1 MTSMPLRPPPDLR
14 SDLSAAEELIA
25 RSVLYA
31 ALFDYPLTLA
41 QLRQTLIGSRQT
53 PSEIVATVRDSV
65 ALAELIEYRDGYFF
79 PAGRTD
85 LVDIRRHRETR
96 SRAFLAEHRP
106 LLRIIAA
113 LPYVRMVAL
122 SGSIAHLNLENGG
135 DLDIFL
141 VTSGPRVWSTA
152 VTTVVLAKLLGRRKT
167 LCANFIVAD
176 TRLTFEP
183 QDLFTASQLIN
194 LKPITGEATFR
205 RIIAANPFV
214 REFYPNFHPAG
225 CNTFRMHQPLGV
237 RALKAAAE
245 LVLGLPSVLIER
257 LCRATYRR
265 YLRRRAW
272 SWESP
277 DEVRL
282 ENEVLKLHTRSHRS
296 SVLHR
301 YDQAVHRAMD

>member
-1 MTSMPLRPPPDLR
+1 MASMPLRPPPALR
-14 SDLSAAEELIA
+14 TDLSPAEESIA

-31 ALFDYPLTLA
+31 ALFHYPLTLA

-53 PSEIVATVRDSV
+53 PSEIVAMVRDS
-65 ALAELIEYRDGYFF
+65 ASLREFINHRDGFFF
-79 PAGRTD
+79 PAGRAD

-135 DLDIFL
+135 DLDIFI

-194 LKPITGEATFR
+194 LKPLTGEATFR
-205 RIIAANPFV
+205 RIVAANPFV
-214 REFYPNFHPAG
+214 REFYPNFHPAS
-225 CNTFRMHQPLGV
+225 CTTFCMRQPLTV

-245 LVLGLPSVLIER
+245 LALGAPSAIFEWF
-257 LCRATYRR
+257 CRGAYRR
-265 YLRRRAW
+265 YLQRRAW
-272 SWESP
+272 TWESP
-277 DEVRL
+277 DQVRL
-282 ENEVLKLHTRSHRS
+282 EDDVLKLHTRSHRL
-296 SVLHR
+296 SVLQR
-301 YDQAVHRAMD
+301 FNQAVHRTID